1 MRIGISCYATHGGS
15 GVVATELGKHLAERG
30 HEVAFITY
38 AAPFRLG
45 PIPPRITLHEV
56 EINEY
61 PLLRNFPY
69 TLALASKMA
78 EVVRAHKLQILHV
91 HYAIPFGAAA
101 LLARQIAADLPLRVI
116 TTLHGTDITLVGNN
130 SSFRPVTKMTIQTSD
145 AVTAVSSYLRSETV
159 RQFDITRPI
168 QIIPNF
174 ADPDAD
180 GEAPPCCLE
189 EALDGETPVLIHIS
203 NFRPVKRVL
212 DVVRTFAA
220 VRREIEAKLILV
232 GDGPDAAMAHGEL
245 EQRGLT
251 KDAVFVGIVRNVA
264 PILKLADVL
273 LLPSETE
280 SFGLAALEAMAAGVP
295 VVASQ
300 VGGLPEVV
308 DHSRTGFLEQ
318 VGDIDAM
325 AARVIEIV
333 TNRPFRVQMG
343 EAARQ
348 RAALFHSKRIV
359 PMYESLYE
367 DTLRASDNE
376 LPLGSSR

>member
-1 MRIGISCYATHGGS
+1 MRIGISCYASHGGS

-45 PIPPRITLHEV
+45 LTPPRISLHEV

-78 EVVRAHKLQILHV
+78 EVVRAHKLEILHV

-130 SSFRPVTKMTIQTSD
+130 SSFRPVTKMAIQTSD
-145 AVTAVSSYLRSETV
+145 AVTAVSSYLRSETI

-168 QIIPNF
+168 EMIPNF
-174 ADPDAD
+174 VDPSPA
-180 GEAPPCCLE
+180 ETSPPCCLE
-189 EALDGETPVLIHIS
+189 GVLDEGIPVLIHIS
-203 NFRPVKRVL
+203 NFRSVKRIP
-212 DVVRTFAA
+212 DVVKIFAA
-220 VRREIEAKLILV
+220 VRQRIDAKLVLV
-232 GDGPDAAMAHGEL
+232 GDGPDAALAHHEL
-245 EQRGLT
+245 EQRRLLE
-251 KDAVFVGIVRNVA
+251 DALFVGVVRDVA
-264 PILKLADVL
+264 PLLRLADVL
-273 LLPSETE
+273 LLPSEME
-280 SFGLAALEAMAAGVP
+280 SFGLVALEAMAVGVP
-295 VVASQ
+295 VVASR

-308 DHSRTGFLEQ
+308 EHARTGFLEE
-318 VGDIDAM
+318 VGDTNAM

-333 TNRPFRVQMG
+333 SDPSMSAQMQ
-343 EAARQ
+343 ETARRRAAR
-348 RAALFHSKRIV
+348 FHSDRII
-359 PMYESLYE
+359 PKYESLYE
-367 DTLRASDNE
+367 RALRSPRSRAPLSSSD
-376 LPLGSSR
+376 